1 MTDLFL
7 KVINMSISASWL
19 VLAVLVLRLFLKKAP
34 KWSIVTLWGIVA
46 VRLMFPFSIESALS
60 LIPSAETV
68 APEIMT
74 DTAPAIQSGIPVIN
88 NTVNSIISQN
98 LTPATQNSVN
108 PFEVFIPAL
117 AVAWVLGA
125 ILIFVYTTI
134 SAITLRVKI
143 GSAVRLSGNV
153 FQSEYVKSPFVMGVF
168 MPKIYVPFNMDSEA
182 AELIIAHEQ
191 SHLRRKD
198 HWWKPLGFLLLTVHW
213 FNPLMWVAYAV
224 LCKDIELACDER
236 VIKSFDNEKRAD
248 YSRTLLEYSVNRGA
262 VTACPLAF
270 GEVGVKARIKSVLN
284 YKKPAF
290 WLVIASLI
298 ICIGV
303 GVCFLTN
310 PVSEPAPVP
319 DETVKTPV
327 ADETTKKPV
336 SNENPETS
344 VSNEDPTTSAADK
357 TPSLPPLEEVVE
369 GYEWFQSKEDGSTVK
384 LYDDLQ
390 TPGDETDKAWINFV
404 NASYSGNPAFVR
416 IRISALHD
424 IHIEG
429 YDNDAYW
436 IKDLSFDGKKYTL
449 QYYENGKL
457 ITEEYKYLV
466 RFGSVKSD
474 NNSYDNYLLTD
485 TPADKL
491 SQKDLAGGNYK
502 GNLIYSVQVPRGYVQ
517 NTCFGSVYINFNG
530 INEEE
535 KCSLGTDPSI
545 STPNFTLTFFPDY
558 HPYELGY
565 QNIFEANY
573 DSVCFVWSE
582 DGEPMVQT
590 VKNGDE
596 PEIHTYEIV
605 PIYGDK
611 VGLMENGKALK
622 SLNVF

>member
-1 MTDLFL
+1 MTELFL
-7 KVINMSISASWL
+7 KIVNMSISASWL

-74 DTAPAIQSGIPVIN
+74 DTAPTIQSGIPVIN
-88 NTVNSIISQN
+88 NTVNPIISQTF
-98 LTPATQNSVN
+98 TPATENSVN
-108 PFEVFIPAL
+108 PLEVLIPSL

-125 ILIFVYTTI
+125 ILIFMYTAI

-153 FQSEYVKSPFVMGVF
+153 YQSEYIKSPFVMGIF
-168 MPKIYVPFNMDSEA
+168 MPKIYVPFNMDSDA

-213 FNPLMWVAYAV
+213 FNPLMWIAYAA

-236 VIKSFDNEKRAD
+236 VIRSFDNEKRAD

-290 WLVIASLI
+290 WLVIASLAV
-298 ICIGV
+298 CV
-303 GVCFLTN
+303 AMGVCFLTN
-310 PVSEPAPVP
+310 PISEQIPAPVDTP
-319 DETVKTPV
+319 EQPVVNDIPKRPGSDEI
-327 ADETTKKPV
+327 
-336 SNENPETS
+336 PET
-344 VSNEDPTTSAADK
+344 PTADQ

-369 GYEWFQSKEDGSTVK
+369 GYEWFQSKEDGSTVI

-404 NASYSGNPAFVR
+404 NASYSGDPAFVR
-416 IRISALHD
+416 IRMDAVDYID
-424 IHIEG
+424 EPG
-429 YDNDAYW
+429 YDKDAYW

-449 QYYENGKL
+449 QYYEKDKL

-517 NTCFGSVYINFNG
+517 NTCYGSVYLNYNG
-530 INEEE
+530 INHEE
-535 KCSLGTDPSI
+535 KISLGTDPSI
-545 STPNFTLTFFPDY
+545 STPNFTLIFFPDY

-565 QNIFEANY
+565 YNVFEADY

-582 DGEPMVQT
+582 DGELMVQT
-590 VKNGDE
+590 TKQGDE